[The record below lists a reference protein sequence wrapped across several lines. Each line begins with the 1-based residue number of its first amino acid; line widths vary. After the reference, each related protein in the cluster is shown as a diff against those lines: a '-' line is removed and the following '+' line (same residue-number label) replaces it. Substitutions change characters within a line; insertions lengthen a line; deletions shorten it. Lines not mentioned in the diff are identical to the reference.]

1 MLSKVMVLL
10 GIKGGLLLVGFL
22 VSGVSLLVTSQDVFC
37 LSCHEMRSYKEELSR
52 SPHAKD
58 ANGKPIGCAQCHV
71 SSSGLISLLETK
83 VAVGINSLWTHFTS
97 ENLLLDRSVMRE
109 TARKYVAD
117 ANCRSCHENLLLNAS
132 QTGPVPPKAKP
143 HIWNILKKIPIQA
156 AVDVPAAT
164 ANLTNMLPRLKSK
177 VACPAT
183 RRWRTVLFG
192 SLKSASDR

>member
-1 MLSKVMVLL
+1 MTYGVRFFQPIS
-10 GIKGGLLLVGFL
+10 GLLLVGFL

-71 SSSGLISLLETK
+71 SSSGPISMLETK

-132 QTGPVPPKAKP
+132 QTGPVPPKGQTA
-143 HIWNILKKIPIQA
+143 HLEYLKKNPHPGRGGCSRCHGKSHQYA
-156 AVDVPAAT
+156 AKAEVKGCVSCHEKMAHRP
-164 ANLTNMLPRLKSK
+164 
-177 VACPAT
+177 
-183 RRWRTVLFG
+183 FG
-192 SLKSASDR
+192 APQKCFG